1 VARVRLRTFYLHQA
15 SANCLFFQ
23 PIFFVFYERI
33 VGMSVP
39 AILWLQSYNLALRA
53 LLELPMGALADR
65 WSRRGCLVASALAVA
80 AGAAVLLVAPSLGTA
95 ILAETA
101 FSMANALRS
110 GADSALLYDALA
122 SERLLARYPEAEGR
136 LRAMASLGAAVTA
149 VAGGFLAATDL
160 RWPYAAAVA
169 TSIGAALVA
178 SRLPEQRHAPPDRA
192 QRRRLMREAV
202 GIARADVAVRWTI
215 ALAALAVV
223 SSHVY
228 YFLQQPYLAAIG
240 VPVWAF
246 GVVFAGTKVVT
257 AATAAA
263 AHRLDATLEPRR
275 AAIAMLLVPVLGLA
289 AMAGVHRPAGALLVA
304 SRGVLDGLWEPL
316 LNVYMNRLAPSRLRA
331 TLLSLQNLSA
341 RLALA
346 LTLAGLGVV
355 TGAVGVHGTLAIA
368 AVATAICGA
377 ALVSRYRSPGC
388 RTDVV

>member
-1 VARVRLRTFYLHQA
+1 VRLRAFYLHQA

-23 PIFFVFYERI
+23 PIFFVFYERAA
-33 VGMSVP
+33 GMSVP
-39 AILWLQSYNLALRA
+39 AILWLQAYNLGLRA
-53 LLELPMGALADR
+53 LLELPLGALADR
-65 WSRRGCLVASALAVA
+65 WSRRGCLVASGLAVA
-80 AGAAVLLVAPSLGTA
+80 AGAAVLLAAPSLAAA

-101 FSMANALRS
+101 FSVANALRS

-122 SERLLARYPEAEGR
+122 SERLLSRYPEAEGR

-149 VAGGFLAATDL
+149 VAGGMLAALDVRL
-160 RWPYAAAVA
+160 PYAAAVA
-169 TSIGAALVA
+169 TSLGAALIA
-178 SRLPEQRHAPPDRA
+178 TRLPEHRHGMRGGED
-192 QRRRLMREAV
+192 RRRLMAEAMRV
-202 GIARADVAVRWTI
+202 ARAEFGVRWTI
-215 ALAALAVV
+215 ALAILTVV

-246 GVVFAGTKVVT
+246 GVVFAATKLVT

-275 AAIAMLLVPVLGLA
+275 AAVVMMLVPALGLA
-289 AMAGVHRPAGALLVA
+289 AMAGVHRPVGALLVV

-341 RLALA
+341 RLALS
-346 LTLAGLGVV
+346 LTLAALGVV
-355 TGAVGVHGTLAIA
+355 TGAAGVHGTLAVA
-368 AVATAICGA
+368 AVVTAICGA
-377 ALVSRYRSPGC
+377 LLVSRHRTPGC